1 MDLLAKKRI
10 RDKKRKEEE
19 VRKAVVEELFKKPQR
34 SYLPSKRTL
43 TIITAVILVLVII
56 YIIIDSE
63 VLFTD
68 ECSLMPGID
77 CENLELGQ
85 GMISFEVHNFLK
97 EDYNM
102 TLSIEG
108 CEGEVN
114 QYIRPN
120 TKALFEFRCPGM
132 EKKVKKEIYM
142 NYVGFSGLPH
152 DKTGKVQG
160 TAG

>member
-1 MDLLAKKRI
+1 MNLLAKKRV
-10 RDKKRKEEE
+10 RDKKRKEE
-19 VRKAVVEELFKKPQR
+19 VRKAVVEELFKKPQK
-34 SYLPSKRTL
+34 SYVPSKRAL
-43 TIITAVILVLVII
+43 TIITGVIFILVIV
-56 YIIIDSE
+56 YIVIDSE

-77 CENLELGQ
+77 CENLELAPN
-85 GMISFEVHNFLK
+85 MISFELHNFLK
-97 EDYNM
+97 EDYNI

-120 TKALFEFRCPGM
+120 TKALFEFRCPGL
-132 EKKVKKEIYM
+132 EKKVKKDIYM

-152 DKTGKVQG
+152 DKIGKVQG